1 MVEKNNLLIPF
12 GNFFRNKSLQNFL
25 FLALIQS
32 STILISLISMPLLIQ
47 SIGAEQFGWVNLS
60 FSVIIVFNILV
71 GFGFNLNAPREVAL
85 NQSNKEALSQL
96 VSNVFS
102 AKILLAVFSTVL
114 ILIGAYGLNLFQGY
128 QTVLVLSVFLLFSEA
143 TFPLWFFQGM
153 EKMKLISIANVFS
166 KLLYLLGIV
175 LFIHDPG
182 QSKWVNFILGTSG
195 LGINILLLIY
205 IHFALDIKFY
215 KPRFLQLFT
224 LLKNTGLLL
233 LSNIVTHFSIN
244 GALVVLSFFASATT
258 LGLFSLAERISM
270 VLRMFPA
277 MVIHSIFPNASKLLK
292 EDLSAFISYL
302 KQVSFVA
309 FAVGLTVS
317 LAVFGL
323 APVIIQ
329 LFSKGEFVDSI
340 SYLRVLAFIPFLAC
354 LNIMNVVIFLVNGQN
369 NLMFK
374 SSWMMGLFMVSNSTF
389 LTSHYGA
396 IGLCYA
402 MLSTEI
408 VVFLI
413 CCVLNWVYNRPLILA
428 ILKTSKPNAA

>member
-1 MVEKNNLLIPF
+1 MFEKINLLIPF
-12 GNFFRNKSLQNFL
+12 GNFVQNKSLQNFL

-32 STILISLISMPLLIQ
+32 STILISIISMPLLLQ

-71 GFGFNLNAPREVAL
+71 GFGFNLSAPREVAI
-85 NQSNKEALSQL
+85 NQSNKAELSQL

-102 AKILLAVFSTVL
+102 AKILLAIFSTAL

-128 QTVLVLSVFLLFSEA
+128 QSVLVFSVFILFSEA

-153 EKMKLISIANVFS
+153 EKMKLISIANLFS

-175 LFIHDPG
+175 LFIRNPE
-182 QSKWVNFILGTSG
+182 QSKWVNFILGVSG
-195 LGINILLLIY
+195 FGINILLLIY
-205 IHFALDIKFY
+205 IHYALDIKFY
-215 KPRFLQLFT
+215 KPRFQQLFT
-224 LLKNTGLLL
+224 LLRNTKLLL
-233 LSNIVTHFSIN
+233 LSNLATHFSIN
-244 GALVVLSFFASATT
+244 GALIVLSFFASATT

-270 VLRMFPA
+270 VLRLFPS

-292 EDLSAFISYL
+292 EDLSAFISFL
-302 KQVSFVA
+302 KKVSFVA
-309 FAVGLTVS
+309 LTIGLAVS
-317 LAVFGL
+317 LVVFGL
-323 APVIIQ
+323 APLIIQ
-329 LFSKGEFVDSI
+329 LFSKAELVESI

-354 LNIMNVVIFLVNGQN
+354 LNILNVVIFLVKGQN

-374 SSWMMGLFMVSNSTF
+374 SSWMMGLFMVSNSIV
-389 LTSHYGA
+389 LTSQYGA
-396 IGLCYA
+396 IGLCFA

-413 CCVLNWVYNRPLILA
+413 CCILNWMYNRPLILA
-428 ILKTSKPNAA
+428 ILKTGKRNTS

>member
-102 AKILLAVFSTVL
+102 AKILLAVVSTVL

-128 QTVLVLSVFLLFSEA
+128 QTILVLSVFLLFSEA

-175 LFIHDPG
+175 LFIRDPE
-182 QSKWVNFILGTSG
+182 QSKWVNFILGASG

-205 IHFALDIKFY
+205 IHIALDIKFY

-233 LSNIVTHFSIN
+233 LSNIMTHFSIN

-302 KQVSFVA
+302 KKVSFVA

-323 APVIIQ
+323 APFIIQ
-329 LFSKGEFVDSI
+329 IFSKGEFLDSI

-374 SSWMMGLFMVSNSTF
+374 SSWMMGLFMISNSIF

>member
-1 MVEKNNLLIPF
+1 MFEKINLLIPF
-12 GNFFRNKSLQNFL
+12 GNFVQNKSLQNFL

-32 STILISLISMPLLIQ
+32 STILISIISMPLLLQ

-71 GFGFNLNAPREVAL
+71 GFGFNLSAPREVAI
-85 NQSNKEALSQL
+85 NQSNKAELSQL

-102 AKILLAVFSTVL
+102 AKILLAIFSTAL

-128 QTVLVLSVFLLFSEA
+128 QSVLVFSVFILFSEA

-153 EKMKLISIANVFS
+153 EKMKLISIANLFS

-175 LFIHDPG
+175 LFIRNPE
-182 QSKWVNFILGTSG
+182 QSKWVNFILGVSG
-195 LGINILLLIY
+195 FGINILLLIY
-205 IHFALDIKFY
+205 IHYALDIKFY
-215 KPRFLQLFT
+215 KPRFQQLFT
-224 LLKNTGLLL
+224 LLRNTKLLL
-233 LSNIVTHFSIN
+233 LSNLATHFSIN
-244 GALVVLSFFASATT
+244 GALIVLSFFASATT

-270 VLRMFPA
+270 VLRLFPS

-292 EDLSAFISYL
+292 EDLSAFISFL
-302 KQVSFVA
+302 KKVSFVA
-309 FAVGLTVS
+309 LTIGLAVS
-317 LAVFGL
+317 LVVFGL
-323 APVIIQ
+323 APLIIQ
-329 LFSKGEFVDSI
+329 LFSKAELVESI

-354 LNIMNVVIFLVNGQN
+354 LNILNVVIFLVKGQN

-374 SSWMMGLFMVSNSTF
+374 SSWMMGLFMVSNSIV
-389 LTSHYGA
+389 LTSQYGA
-396 IGLCYA
+396 IGLCFA

-413 CCVLNWVYNRPLILA
+413 CCILNWMYNRPLILA
-428 ILKTSKPNAA
+428 ILKTGKRNTA